1 MVVFVNLGLSV
12 GMILT
17 RDQQLAEIEHRIELA
32 IQGPGE
38 WRGELATVRSELAT
52 EVADLRS
59 VLTELHGNLG
69 VGDADLRNGLDALE
83 ERVGRLEGMVAL
95 QWESRLN
102 GARGGGGVTAQPPV
116 PGPRAAVP
124 GFDGGAD
131 EQAPIW

>member
-83 ERVGRLEGMVAL
+83 ERVGRLEG
-95 QWESRLN
+95 W
-102 GARGGGGVTAQPPV
+102 
-116 PGPRAAVP
+116 
-124 GFDGGAD
+124 
-131 EQAPIW
+131 